1 MTYAL
6 EIKDLKKVYA
16 GGVEALRGIDLKVEE
31 GDFYALLGP
40 NGAGKSTTIG
50 IVTSLVNKTSGK
62 VNVFGYDMDT
72 QLMQAK
78 LQIGLVPQEFNFSPF
93 ETVQQIV
100 VNQAGYYGVPRKE
113 ALERSEKYLKQS
125 DLWEKRNVQ
134 AQMLSGGM
142 KRRLMISRAL
152 MHEPRLLILDEPTAG
167 VDIELRREMWIFLKE
182 LNESGTTIILTT
194 HYLEEAEMLCRN
206 IGIIQRGQLIED
218 TSMKSLLAKLQFE
231 TIILD
236 IESSG
241 RVPLIKGY
249 TSELIDEGTLSVEV
263 ARDQGIN
270 EVFSQLTEQGI
281 KVLSMRNNLRIW
293 VQTLVP
299 PVITTS
305 LYFIIFGN
313 LIGKRIGEMGGFSY
327 MEFIVPG
334 LIMMSVITSSYSN
347 VSSSFFSQKFQ
358 KNIEELLVA
367 PVPTHIIIWGFLIGG
382 IGRSI
387 LVGIL
392 VTLISLFFVPLQ
404 VHSWSMVILTFLMT
418 SILFSL
424 AGLLNGIF
432 AKSFDDVSIVPTF
445 ILQPL
450 TYLGGVFF
458 AISMLPPFWQVI
470 SQFNP
475 IVYMISG
482 FRFGILGVVDV
493 PVLFSIVISMV
504 FIIVLYGIN
513 WYLIEKGRGLRS

>member
-100 VNQAGYYGVPRKE
+100 VNQAGYYGVSRKE
-113 ALERSEKYLKQS
+113 ALKRSEKYLKQS

-167 VDIELRREMWIFLKE
+167 VDIELRREMWTFLKE
-182 LNESGTTIILTT
+182 LNENGTTIILTT

-206 IGIIQRGQLIED
+206 IGIIQKGQLIED
-218 TSMKSLLAKLQFE
+218 TSMKSLLAKLQYE
-231 TIILD
+231 TVILD

-241 RVPLIKGY
+241 RTPMIKGY
-249 TSELIDEGTLSVEV
+249 TSELMDDGSLSVEV

-270 EVFSQLTEQGI
+270 EVFNQLTEQGI
-281 KVLSMRNNLRIW
+281 KVLSMRN
-293 VQTLVP
+293 
-299 PVITTS
+299 
-305 LYFIIFGN
+305 
-313 LIGKRIGEMGGFSY
+313 K
-327 MEFIVPG
+327 
-334 LIMMSVITSSYSN
+334 SN
-347 VSSSFFSQKFQ
+347 RL
-358 KNIEELLVA
+358 EEL
-367 PVPTHIIIWGFLIGG
+367 FLK
-382 IGRSI
+382 
-387 LVGIL
+387 
-392 VTLISLFFVPLQ
+392 
-404 VHSWSMVILTFLMT
+404 LTEET
-418 SILFSL
+418 
-424 AGLLNGIF
+424 A
-432 AKSFDDVSIVPTF
+432 
-445 ILQPL
+445 
-450 TYLGGVFF
+450 
-458 AISMLPPFWQVI
+458 
-470 SQFNP
+470 
-475 IVYMISG
+475 
-482 FRFGILGVVDV
+482 
-493 PVLFSIVISMV
+493 
-504 FIIVLYGIN
+504 
-513 WYLIEKGRGLRS
+513 